1 MPHHVPLR
9 AGDPRRVGRYRLTG
23 RLAGLPSDD
32 PLFTGAAPDGAP
44 VAVTLLGGDWARGG
58 AARDRFAAE
67 AAVAKRVPP
76 FCAARVLDA
85 GVEGDVAY
93 LVSEYI
99 PGQSLLELVAED
111 GVRQGPELEA
121 LAIGMATGLASVH
134 QAGLVHGSFGPQ
146 YLILPAEGPPR
157 VVEYGI
163 TPPYGSATPSAD
175 MFAWAQ
181 TVVFAATGHPPSG
194 HGDLHFLPDRT
205 REPVEQCLEL
215 DSLERPAA
223 RAVLQFLLG
232 DGYPAAGLLAE
243 GSRRASR
250 PAVQT
255 RPLSAAAA
263 TVAAERGQ
271 PTGAADL
278 AGQPGPARPAVPQP
292 RGPRPTRPGR
302 PPAGSDTPTASRH
315 WGGELEPGQQHAAQR
330 RGARSR
336 GQSARSRRLVARAV
350 AVGAL
355 VVVALVALLIVHLV
369 QGGAPRSH
377 GNLAANARTPTAT
390 ASPTVSASP
399 GPTTPAA
406 FGGTW
411 SGTLTQDSDTFTGTV
426 TLAAGQASGTLDYH
440 FTDLTCSGDLALTS
454 ATATTLT
461 MNLGITV
468 GQSQCSNGTVTL
480 TLTPSGSV
488 SFNFQSQT
496 PGTKPATGTLTR
508 Q

>member
-1 MPHHVPLR
+1 MPHNVPLR

-32 PLFTGAAPDGAP
+32 PLFVGAAPDGAP
-44 VAVTLLGGDWARGG
+44 VAIALLGGDWARGG

-85 GVEGDVAY
+85 GLEGDVAY

-99 PGQSLLELVAED
+99 PGRSLLELVAED
-111 GVRQGPELEA
+111 GVRQGLELEA

-146 YLILPAEGPPR
+146 YLILPGEGPPR

-181 TVVFAATGHPPSG
+181 TVVFTATGHPPSG
-194 HGDLHFLPDRT
+194 HGDLDLLPDRT
-205 REPVEQCLEL
+205 REPVQQCLEL
-215 DSLERPAA
+215 DSLDRPAA

-250 PAVQT
+250 SAVQA
-255 RPLSAAAA
+255 RSAAATA
-263 TVAAERGQ
+263 VAAERGQ
-271 PTGAADL
+271 QGATADR
-278 AGQPGPARPAVPQP
+278 AGQPGLARAGVPQP
-292 RGPRPTRPGR
+292 RGSQPTRPGR
-302 PPAGSDTPTASRH
+302 PPAGRDAPAASRH
-315 WGGELEPGQQHAAQR
+315 SGGEKVPGQQHAAQR
-330 RGARSR
+330 GGGGSR
-336 GQSARSRRLVARAV
+336 GQSARTRRPFAWAI
-350 AVGAL
+350 AAGA
-355 VVVALVALLIVHLV
+355 VVVIVLVALLIVHLV
-369 QGGAPRSH
+369 QGGTPPRH
-377 GNLAANARTPTAT
+377 GKLAANSDRPTPT
-390 ASPTVSASP
+390 ASPTPSVSP
-399 GPTTPAA
+399 GPTTPTA

-411 SGTLTQDSDTFTGTV
+411 SGTLTQDVTTFTGTV
-426 TLAAGQASGTLDYH
+426 TLSAGQTSGTIAYD
-440 FTDLTCSGDLALTS
+440 FSDLTCSGDLALTS
-454 ATATTLT
+454 ATATTMT
-461 MNLGITV
+461 MNLAILV
-468 GQSQCSNGTVTL
+468 GQTQCSNGTVTL
-480 TLTPSGSV
+480 SLTPSGSV
-488 SFNFQSQT
+488 TFNFQSQT
-496 PGTKPATGTLTR
+496 PGTQPATGTLTR

>member
-32 PLFTGAAPDGAP
+32 PLFIGAAPDGAP
-44 VAVTLLGGDWARGG
+44 VAITLLGGDWARGG

-85 GVEGDVAY
+85 GLEGDVAY

-181 TVVFAATGHPPSG
+181 TVVFASTGHPPSG
-194 HGDLHFLPDRT
+194 HGDLDLLPDRT
-205 REPVEQCLEL
+205 REPVQQCLEL

-232 DGYPAAGLLAE
+232 DGYPPAGLLAE
-243 GSRRASR
+243 GSRRANRS
-250 PAVQT
+250 AVQA
-255 RPLSAAAA
+255 RSAAAA
-263 TVAAERGQ
+263 ATMAAEWGQ
-271 PTGAADL
+271 PGGAAGR
-278 AGQPGPARPAVPQP
+278 AGQAGPARPAVPQP
-292 RGPRPTRPGR
+292 RGAQPARPGR
-302 PPAGSDTPTASRH
+302 PPAGRDAPAAYRRA
-315 WGGELEPGQQHAAQR
+315 GGDIEPGQQPAPQR
-330 RGARSR
+330 RVARS
-336 GQSARSRRLVARAV
+336 GQAARTRRPVAWAI
-350 AVGAL
+350 AGGGL
-355 VVVALVALLIVHLV
+355 IVVVLVALLIVHLL
-369 QGGAPRSH
+369 QGGSPASH
-377 GNLAANARTPTAT
+377 GKAAADNRRPAAT
-390 ASPTVSASP
+390 ASPTASASL

-406 FGGTW
+406 FSGTW
-411 SGTLTQDSDTFTGTV
+411 SGTLTQDLATFTGTV
-426 TLAAGQASGTLDYH
+426 TLTAGQASGTIDYTGAD
-440 FTDLTCSGDLALTS
+440 FTCTGDLALTS
-454 ATATTLT
+454 ATATTMT
-461 MNLGITV
+461 MNLGIV
-468 GQSQCSNGTVTL
+468 QGQSTCSNGTITL
-480 TLTPSGSV
+480 RLTPSGSIT
-488 SFNFQSQT
+488 FDFQSQT
-496 PGTKPATGTLTR
+496 AGTEPATGTLTR